1 MIPAAFVLLN
11 ALPLTPT
18 GKVDRRALPAPEKV
32 SAPNGAPLTETE
44 EKLAGVWSELLK
56 RGQPAA
62 TDNFFEIGGQS
73 LIATRMLSRVRE
85 VFQVELPWGRLFASP
100 TLAGTARS
108 IDALRWVK
116 NNSSAAVNSTDG
128 ARDAGEI

>member
-1 MIPAAFVLLN
+1 MRRNP
-11 ALPLTPT
+11 
-18 GKVDRRALPAPEKV
+18 GDRTSDGNEV
-32 SAPNGAPLTETE
+32 
-44 EKLAGVWSELLK
+44 AGVWSELLK

-62 TDNFFEIGGQS
+62 TDDFFEIGGQS

-85 VFQVELPWGRLFASP
+85 VFQVELPWGRLFESP

-116 NNSSAAVNSTDG
+116 NNSSAAVNSADG